1 MSSLN
6 SYFSGVAT
14 KYLRAVDTTP
24 SKSNQ
29 HEIGSN
35 KFTAILG
42 DPGTSNITFEAT
54 FLYFDPVNDQIESSK
69 GQVTWYDSRKNQPKR
84 SA

>member
-6 SYFSGVAT
+6 LYFSGVAT
-14 KYLRAVDTTP
+14 KYLSAVDATP

-35 KFTAILG
+35 QFTAILG
-42 DPGTSNITFEAT
+42 DPGTSKITFEDA
-54 FLYFDPVNDQIESSK
+54 Y
-69 GQVTWYDSRKNQPKR
+69 YRKDIGKDVLEK
-84 SA
+84 